1 MIYFKKNEKIVD
13 HENDH
18 EVEITNALKSATSD
32 ITNAEVTLVAKEI
45 QKSCN
50 QKIKYQKGVPEII
63 KKEVGIYAKVYETA
77 SAIKKFSPK
86 YARYNFN
93 RTMVNSYKT
102 KCKVASPTFK
112 KAGRPNLLDE
122 TLPKKVKDIA
132 IGTRAAGGVINRK
145 QILKVV
151 VRANNPSALR
161 EFGGSLNLTDH
172 WARDVLKRLKRSKR
186 KRTKVKLISLP
197 NFWLKRSSTFK
208 EKYLRQF

>member
-1 MIYFKKNEKIVD
+1 M
-13 HENDH
+13 
-18 EVEITNALKSATSD
+18 EITNALKSATSD
-32 ITNAEVTLVAKEI
+32 ITNAEVTLVAKEK

-50 QKIKYQKGVPEII
+50 QKVKYQKGVPEII
-63 KKEVGIYAKVYETA
+63 KKEVGMYAKVYGTA

-86 YARYNFN
+86 YAKYNLN

-145 QILKVV
+145 QILNIAKVV

-186 KRTKVKLISLP
+186 KRTKVKLIRLP

-208 EKYLRQF
+208 EKYLRQI